1 MKVTLYR
8 LTHKK
13 PEKSFEYVKTD
24 GEYIEYFCWNQNG
37 FNNALYDHFVGEDIK
52 DSEKKAIRE
61 EACYNYPLHY
71 PCIMRIHSYNSF
83 EAGRLI
89 AEFEYE

>member
-1 MKVTLYR
+1 MDVNTYK

-13 PEKSFEYVKTD
+13 PEKNFEYIGID

-37 FNNALYDHFVGEDIK
+37 FNNALYDHFAGEEIK

-61 EACYNYPLHY
+61 KAYYNYPLHY
-71 PCIMRIHSYNSF
+71 PCIMKIHSYNSF
-83 EAGRLI
+83 ESGRLI

>member
-1 MKVTLYR
+1 MDVKTYQ
-8 LTHKK
+8 LTHAKSD
-13 PEKSFEYVKTD
+13 KSFEYIGID
-24 GEYIEYFCWNQNG
+24 GKYIKYFCWNQNG

-52 DSEKKAIRE
+52 DSEKKVIRE
-61 EACYNYPLHY
+61 KACYNYPLHY
-71 PCIMRIHSYNSF
+71 PCIMLIDHYNTF